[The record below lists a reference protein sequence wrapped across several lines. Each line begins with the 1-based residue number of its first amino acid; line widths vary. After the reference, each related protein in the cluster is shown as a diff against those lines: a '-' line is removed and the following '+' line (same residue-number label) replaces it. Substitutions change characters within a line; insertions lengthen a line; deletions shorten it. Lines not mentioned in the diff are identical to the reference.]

1 MLSFF
6 PRGVLD
12 EILNLIKSVS
22 EGFPS
27 YSFITNGKPNQI
39 KEIEEIHVMPDGLCF
54 PRPTFLV
61 PSATTVW
68 KTFLGSELFLLT
80 LQKRQ
85 VGQGN
90 HGCPSKSFC
99 VNATAVN
106 CIR

>member
-12 EILNLIKSVS
+12 EILNLIESVS

-39 KEIEEIHVMPDGLCF
+39 KKNEEIHVMLDGICF

-68 KTFLGSELFLLT
+68 KTFLGSELSCSHCKNDKLDKGIMDAHLKVFAST
-80 LQKRQ
+80 RPQ
-85 VGQGN
+85 
-90 HGCPSKSFC
+90 
-99 VNATAVN
+99 
-106 CIR
+106 